1 MGNEEA
7 IEALKA
13 RIRQGNLKLN
23 LAWSQLKEM
32 THNTEEW
39 ATQFERWHQANEK
52 LSLLCTELKLKG
64 YEDCLYLEN
73 GKKVKK
79 CLEPG
84 ESLGCRVCP
93 CGSNKTYWQDE
104 LMSL

>member
-1 MGNEEA
+1 MEKNEE
-7 IEALKA
+7 IEALRNRVKA
-13 RIRQGNLKLN
+13 GNEKLIK
-23 LAWSQLKEM
+23 AWSQLKEM

-64 YEDCLYLEN
+64 YEDCLYMEN
-73 GKKVKK
+73 GKKIKK

-93 CGSNKTYWQDE
+93 SSYPYWQEE
-104 LMSL
+104 LMAL

>member
-1 MGNEEA
+1 MEKNEEL
-7 IEALKA
+7 EALKNRVKA
-13 RIRQGNLKLN
+13 GNLKLN
-23 LAWSQLKEM
+23 LAWQQLKEM

-64 YEDCLYLEN
+64 YEDCLYMEN
-73 GKKVKK
+73 GKKIKK

-93 CGSNKTYWQDE
+93 SSRAYWAEE